1 MPQVDRRTVSL
12 FGLAALLR
20 PQFALAG
27 GSYPSRPIHIIVG
40 FTPGAAADVTGRVL
54 ADSLGPI
61 IGQQLGVENKPGAG
75 SSIAAEY
82 VAHAGKDG
90 YTLFL
95 ATLSIIVNQ
104 IINPNPALDLERD
117 LAPIALLAS
126 VPVVLVVNPD
136 SDVHSVAD
144 LIALAKSKSGGVLH
158 ATVIGSLP
166 HLASEL
172 FAQRTGIKW
181 TQVPY
186 QGSPQ
191 TVTDVIAGRALATF
205 SPASTV
211 IGQIAA
217 GKLRPLA
224 TATHKRSQ
232 ALPDVP
238 KNKALRISTPV
249 FGSGCSPRPARRGR
263 SLRACRDCTEG
274 AADAES
280 AGSIAQAGVRTAHRR
295 PGRVCRPYSPR
306 NRAVDGRRARR
317 RFAELRLQF
326 PLRELRLERIERFQ
340 GVARRH
346 VVGIKRRERV
356 HQSCK
361 RGICLRGRRRPRAG
375 EQRQVVDQAARRRHA
390 VFGFDLRQNDF
401 GALDD
406 A

>member
-1 MPQVDRRTVSL
+1 MSQINRRTAAGL
-12 FGLAALLR
+12 GLAALFSPR
-20 PQFALAG
+20 FVLAQDA
-27 GSYPSRPIHIIVG
+27 YPSRPIHIIVG
-40 FTPGAAADVTGRVL
+40 FTPGAAADVTARVL
-54 ADSLGPI
+54 GEGLGPI
-61 IGQQLGVENKPGAG
+61 LGQQIVVENRTGAG
-75 SSIAAEY
+75 SSIAAAY
-82 VAHAGKDG
+82 VGHEAKDG

-104 IINPNPALDLERD
+104 IINPNPSLDLEKD

-144 LIALAKSKSGGVLH
+144 LIAKSKSGHVLH

-172 FAQRTGIKW
+172 FAQRAGIKL

-224 TATHKRSQ
+224 TATHKRCQ

-238 KNKALRISTPV
+238 TLEEQGIADFDTSLWFGLFAPAGTPRPIIDRLNLALRHALADPKVKEAFDKNAMDFYPVDQETP
-249 FGSGCSPRPARRGR
+249 
-263 SLRACRDCTEG
+263 E
-274 AADAES
+274 
-280 AGSIAQAGVRTAHRR
+280 IATAMLK
-295 PGRVCRPYSPR
+295 S
-306 NRAVDGRRARR
+306 
-317 RFAELRLQF
+317 E
-326 PLRELRLERIERFQ
+326 
-340 GVARRH
+340 
-346 VVGIKRRERV
+346 IKRW
-356 HQSCK
+356 
-361 RGICLRGRRRPRAG
+361 GD
-375 EQRQVVDQAARRRHA
+375 VVRSNHIQAA
-390 VFGFDLRQNDF
+390 Q
-401 GALDD
+401 
-406 A
+406 

>member
-1 MPQVDRRTVSL
+1 MPQIDRRQIDRRTVSL

-20 PQFALAG
+20 PQLALAHDV
-27 GSYPSRPIHIIVG
+27 YPSRPIHIIVG
-40 FTPGAAADVTGRVL
+40 FTPGAAADITGRVL
-54 ADSLGPI
+54 GDSLGPI
-61 IGQQLGVENKPGAG
+61 IGQQIVVENKPGAG

-82 VAHAGKDG
+82 VAHAGEDG

-104 IINPNPALDLERD
+104 IINPNPSLDLERD

-136 SDVHSVAD
+136 SGVHSVAD
-144 LIALAKSKSGGVLH
+144 LIAIAKSKPGQVLH

-172 FAQRTGIKW
+172 FAQRAGIKW

-211 IGQIAA
+211 VGQIAA

-238 KNKALRISTPV
+238 TLEEQGFADFDTSLWFGLFAPAGTPRPIIEKLAETAPKALQTPK
-249 FGSGCSPRPARRGR
+249 AQEA
-263 SLRACRDCTEG
+263 LRKQGFEPLTGGPDKF
-274 AADAES
+274 ADH
-280 AGSIAQAGVRTAHRR
+280 I
-295 PGRVCRPYSPR
+295 
-306 NRAVDGRRARR
+306 
-317 RFAELRLQF
+317 
-326 PLRELRLERIERFQ
+326 
-340 GVARRH
+340 
-346 VVGIKRRERV
+346 RRETARWTAV
-356 HQSCK
+356 AQ
-361 RGICLRGRRRPRAG
+361 GAGLRS
-375 EQRQVVDQAARRRHA
+375 
-390 VFGFDLRQNDF
+390 
-401 GALDD
+401 
-406 A
+406 